1 MAQTGSYAITIRE
14 NSSEVNAPGPPLNC
28 RLRTC
33 LVRPAS
39 RSSCVSPRQT
49 MGVRPLSSAI
59 KDFLATLSSVSRK
72 SWRRSEWPMMTW
84 RQPASASMG
93 AETSPVNAPSLLQET
108 FWPAMAMLE
117 PFASSTAVCIA
128 VNGGATT
135 MSQCSAAATSG
146 RNEEKNARV
155 SASVLYIFQLP
166 AITRRR
172 IEASRERK
180 DNAETL
186 RTQRV
191 RREER
196 ESFVGEGFG
205 HFERALGES
214 GHFEYAHGAI
224 PNDGFGRGNFLA
236 IGVDGLG
243 TDIEP
248 HPAVGSGGNGERL
261 RCGIRFEFGADDVI
275 DRQEK
280 GEFLC
285 LRFFTQAASEFEFV
299 VFDERFPDG
308 LAFGFEKCIGQ

>member
-1 MAQTGSYAITIRE
+1 
-14 NSSEVNAPGPPLNC
+14 
-28 RLRTC
+28 
-33 LVRPAS
+33 
-39 RSSCVSPRQT
+39 
-49 MGVRPLSSAI
+49 
-59 KDFLATLSSVSRK
+59 
-72 SWRRSEWPMMTW
+72 
-84 RQPASASMG
+84 MG
-93 AETSPVNAPSLLQET
+93 AETSPVNVPSLLQET
-108 FWPAMAMLE
+108 FWPAMAVGE
-117 PFASSTAVCIA
+117 AFSAATAVEIA

-135 MSQCSAAATSG
+135 MSQCFAAATSG
-146 RNEEKNARV
+146 RDEEKNARV

-172 IEASRERK
+172 IESSRERK

-196 ESFVGEGFG
+196 ESFVGEGFDAGEFASAQEFEGGAASGRDVRNFVCNTGLMDRGDGVTTTDDRSGAAASDCGDGFG

-214 GHFEYAHGAI
+214 GHFEYAHRAI

-248 HPAVGSGGNGERL
+248 HPAVGGGGNRERL

-280 GEFLC
+280 SEFLG
-285 LRFFTQAASEFEFV
+285 LRFFTQAASEFELV
-299 VFDERFPDG
+299 IFDERLPDG
-308 LAFGFEKCIGQ
+308 LAVAVEKRIGPAAAK